1 MSQIIF
7 KDQIKLDLCV
17 LTDVELSVMGSST
30 VFVNHRFIP
39 AVDLKKFHET
49 YIELVNKAKDL
60 NLKILHRNG
69 LKKRLDDLMGRSV
82 HYSMARKDYEAKY
95 ALLRLGFQAKVD
107 KGIFVGHS
115 DDKVDKGILVGHSDD
130 WELEGLTNLRNEMER
145 LCLSRELLKQAIDIR
160 DQITDKLL
168 NIDSATQL
176 VL

>member
-7 KDQIKLDLCV
+7 KDQIKLELCV
-17 LTDVELSVMGSST
+17 LTNEELNVMGSST

-39 AVDLKKFHET
+39 AVDLKKVRET
-49 YIELVNKAKDL
+49 YMELVNKAKDL
-60 NLKILHRNG
+60 NLKVLHRNG
-69 LKKRLDDLMGRSV
+69 LKKRLDDLVGRSV

-115 DDKVDKGILVGHSDD
+115 DDL
-130 WELEGLTNLRNEMER
+130 ELEGLTNLRNEMER

-168 NIDSATQL
+168 NINSATQL

>member
-7 KDQIKLDLCV
+7 KDQIKLELCV
-17 LTDVELSVMGSST
+17 LTNEELNVMGSST

-39 AVDLKKFHET
+39 AVDLKKVRET
-49 YIELVNKAKDL
+49 YMELVNKAKDL
-60 NLKILHRNG
+60 NLKVLHRNG
-69 LKKRLDDLMGRSV
+69 LKKRLDDLVGRSV
-82 HYSMARKDYEAKY
+82 HYSMVRKDYEAKY

-115 DDKVDKGILVGHSDD
+115 DDL
-130 WELEGLTNLRNEMER
+130 ELEGLTNLRNEMER

-168 NIDSATQL
+168 NINSATQL

>member
-7 KDQIKLDLCV
+7 KDLIKLELCV
-17 LTDVELSVMGSST
+17 LTNEEINVMGSST

-39 AVDLKKFHET
+39 AVDLKKVRET
-49 YIELVNKAKDL
+49 YMELVNKAKDL
-60 NLKILHRNG
+60 NLKVLHRNG
-69 LKKRLDDLMGRSV
+69 LKKRLDDLVGRSV

-115 DDKVDKGILVGHSDD
+115 DDL
-130 WELEGLTNLRNEMER
+130 ELEGLTNLRNEMER

-160 DQITDKLL
+160 DQITDNLL
-168 NIDSATQL
+168 NINSATQL

>member
-1 MSQIIF
+1 MSVINF
-7 KDQIKLDLCV
+7 KEEIKLDLCV
-17 LTDVELSVMGSST
+17 LTNEELNIIGSST
-30 VFVNHRFIP
+30 VFVNHRFVP
-39 AVDLKKFHET
+39 AVDLTKLRKT
-49 YIELVNKAKDL
+49 YMELVTKAKEL
-60 NLKILHRNG
+60 NLKVLHRNG

-107 KGIFVGHS
+107 KGIYVGHS
-115 DDKVDKGILVGHSDD
+115 DDL
-130 WELEGLTNLRNEMER
+130 ELEGLTNLRNEMER

-168 NIDSATQL
+168 NINSATQL

>member
-7 KDQIKLDLCV
+7 KDQIKLELCV
-17 LTDVELSVMGSST
+17 LTNEELNVMGSST

-39 AVDLKKFHET
+39 AVDLKKVRET
-49 YIELVNKAKDL
+49 YMELINKAKDL
-60 NLKILHRNG
+60 NLKVLHRNG
-69 LKKRLDDLMGRSV
+69 LKKRLDDLVGRSV

-115 DDKVDKGILVGHSDD
+115 DDL
-130 WELEGLTNLRNEMER
+130 ELEGLTNLRNEMER

-168 NIDSATQL
+168 NINSATQL